1 MSAPVT
7 SLANLYLPG
16 GRQPSRAGSFCIH
29 HRKFMYNDASEE
41 HSKRSFFMSEN
52 RRFNPRG
59 RNLFLWILGG
69 IVAAVLLL
77 MLLSNSFILKRV
89 EATEMGVITRGGQLA
104 EVVGPGTYTS
114 FGFLNKN
121 KLDVFSVAII
131 PLQSTDPEVLTKPA
145 DNTEDESSVGMPV
158 GFEIVGDIQ
167 PPIDPLTIKNNWARY
182 GTMYKNPEALELRV
196 DSFTKEAM
204 KVCAGAYT
212 FYEITA
218 EKRTEFATC
227 ISTTVTD
234 KVYEEYKVTVTNVTI
249 ANIILSDQVL
259 ARINSVIDLQQQVDL
274 EKQQAELAEATGER
288 QEAENTASIQAEMAT
303 QIEQAKQDQLL
314 AAQEALTLIAQQEV
328 VQAEIDL
335 IGLQQELANEQL
347 LLAAVKAQENL
358 SAETYMAELIANNPS
373 YLTYLIAKLNA
384 EALQN
389 VSKLIIAEEGSVP
402 QLILGAD
409 SVGVMVDAMEE
420 YPD

>member
-1 MSAPVT
+1 MAEK
-7 SLANLYLPG
+7 NYL
-16 GRQPSRAGSFCIH
+16 
-29 HRKFMYNDASEE
+29 N
-41 HSKRSFFMSEN
+41 RS
-52 RRFNPRG
+52 RG
-59 RNLFLWILGG
+59 RALLAWILGG
-69 IVAAVLLL
+69 IVVAVLVI
-77 MLLSNSFILKRV
+77 MVLSNSFILRRV
-89 EATEMGVITRGGQLA
+89 EATEMGVVTRGGQLE

-114 FGFLNKN
+114 FGFFKKN

-145 DNTEDESSVGMPV
+145 GDSEDESSVGMPV

-182 GTMYKNPEALELRV
+182 GTMYKNPEMLELRV

-218 EKRTEFATC
+218 ERRTEFATC
-227 ISTTVTD
+227 ISNTVTD

-249 ANIILSDQVL
+249 ANIILSEQVL
-259 ARINSVIDLQQQVDL
+259 ARINAVIDLQQQVDL
-274 EKQQAELAEATGER
+274 EKQQAELATATGER

-303 QIEQAKQDQLL
+303 KIEQAKQDKLL
-314 AAQEALTLIAQQEV
+314 AAEEALKILAQQEV

-335 IGLQQELANEQL
+335 ISLQQELAEEQL
-347 LLAAVKAQENL
+347 VLAAVKAQENL
-358 SAETYMAELIANNPS
+358 SAETYMAELIASNPS
-373 YLTYLIAKLNA
+373 YLSYLIAQLNA
-384 EALQN
+384 QALQN

-409 SVGVMVDAMEE
+409 SVGVMVDGVDQEI
-420 YPD
+420 PD

>member
-1 MSAPVT
+1 
-7 SLANLYLPG
+7 
-16 GRQPSRAGSFCIH
+16 
-29 HRKFMYNDASEE
+29 
-41 HSKRSFFMSEN
+41 MSESHIPV
-52 RRFNPRG
+52 RRKDLQG
-59 RNLFLWILGG
+59 RTVVFIILGA
-69 IVAAVLLL
+69 IVLAVLSI
-77 MLLSNSFILKRV
+77 MVLSNSFILKRV
-89 EATEMGVITRGGQLA
+89 EATEMGVITTGGQLK

-114 FGFLNKN
+114 FGFLQRN

-145 DNTEDESSVGMPV
+145 DNNEDESSVGMPV

-167 PPIDPLTIKNNWARY
+167 PPIDPLTIQNNWARY
-182 GTMYKNPEALELRV
+182 GQMYKNPETLEMRV

-227 ISTTVTD
+227 ISTAVTD

-249 ANIILSDQVL
+249 ANIILSDSVL
-259 ARINSVIDLQQQVDL
+259 ARINAVIDLQQQVDL

-303 QIEQAKQDQLL
+303 QIEQAKQDKLL
-314 AAQEALTLIAQQEV
+314 AAEEALKILAQQEV

-335 IGLQQELANEQL
+335 IELQKELADEQL
-347 LLAAVKAQENL
+347 KLAAVKAQENL
-358 SAETYMAELIANNPS
+358 SAEAYMAELVTNNPN
-373 YLTYLIAKLNA
+373 YLSYLIAQMNA
-384 EALQN
+384 QALQN
-389 VSKLIIAEEGSVP
+389 VSKLIIAEEGNVP
-402 QLILGAD
+402 QIIMGAD
-409 SVGVMVDAMEE
+409 SVGVLLDGAEE
-420 YPD
+420 LPD